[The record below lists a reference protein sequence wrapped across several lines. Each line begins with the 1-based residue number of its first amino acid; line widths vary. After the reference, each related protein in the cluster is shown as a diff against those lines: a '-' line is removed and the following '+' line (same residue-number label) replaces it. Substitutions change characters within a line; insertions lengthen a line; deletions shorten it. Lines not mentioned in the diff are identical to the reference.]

1 MAQKKFEFSD
11 GMKKKQLESSAA
23 GTPGGKASGSK
34 KPMKQSY
41 SAILGLL
48 IISLLF

>member
-11 GMKKKQLESSAA
+11 GVKKKQLETSSA
-23 GTPGGKASGSK
+23 GTPGGKSSGK

-41 SAILGLL
+41 TALLGLL